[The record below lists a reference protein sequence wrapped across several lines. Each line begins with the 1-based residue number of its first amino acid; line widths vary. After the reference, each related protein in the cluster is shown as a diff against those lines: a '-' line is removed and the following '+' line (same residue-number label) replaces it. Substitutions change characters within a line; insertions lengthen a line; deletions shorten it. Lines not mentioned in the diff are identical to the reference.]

1 MCLGIP
7 MQVLKCESERALC
20 TDGSEQQWVDMSLL
34 DTQPEGSWVL
44 VFLGAAR
51 DVLTPERAVQIQNAL
66 GAVSAVMQGEQANF
80 DALFADLVEREPEL
94 PAHLRTAIK
103 N

>member
-7 MQVLKCESERALC
+7 MQVLKSESERALC
-20 TDGSEQQWVDMSLL
+20 TNGEEQRWVDMSLL
-34 DTQPEGSWVL
+34 GSQPEGSWVL

-51 DVLTPERAVQIQNAL
+51 ETLTPERAAQIQNAL
-66 GAVSAVMQGEQANF
+66 GAVSAVMQGEHVNL
-80 DALFADLVEREPEL
+80 DELFADLVERTPEL
-94 PAHLRTAIK
+94 PAHLRTTTK

>member
-7 MQVLKCESERALC
+7 MQVLKYESEKALC

-51 DVLTPERAVQIQNAL
+51 EVLTPERAVQIQNAL
-66 GAVSAVMQGEQANF
+66 GAVSAVIQGEQTDF